1 MTEPSDMVAL
11 NPFEVLLDYE
21 RRSLAHVA
29 GLPEQLDATGL
40 WRGIAYRLGDAFLVS
55 ELGEVS
61 EILMFPSIT
70 PVPGTKA
77 WMLGIANVRGNLV
90 TVVHLRG
97 FLEGEPFRVNERTR
111 VLVVRQASGNVGM
124 VVDEVLGQRS
134 FVDEQLRGVEAYGD
148 SPVSR
153 FIANEY
159 RVGQTSWGVFSMTD
173 LMRAPDFLQA
183 AA

>member
-1 MTEPSDMVAL
+1 MDEMPEIAAL
-11 NPFEVLLDYE
+11 NPFEILLDYE

-29 GLPEQLDATGL
+29 GLPEQLDAPGL

-55 ELGEVS
+55 DIGEVN
-61 EILMFPSIT
+61 EILMFPQIT

-111 VLVVRQASGNVGM
+111 VLVVRLASGAVGL

-134 FVDEQLRGVEAYGD
+134 FVEEHLRGVDVYAD

-153 FIANEY
+153 FLENEY
-159 RVGQTSWGVFSMTD
+159 RQGQSSWGVFSMSA
-173 LMRAPDFLQA
+173 LMRAPDFMQA

>member
-1 MTEPSDMVAL
+1 MVDMPESPAL
-11 NPFEVLLDYE
+11 NPFEILLDYE

-29 GLPEQLDATGL
+29 GLPEQLDAPGL
-40 WRGIAYRLGDAFLVS
+40 WRAIAYRLGDAFLVS
-55 ELGEVS
+55 DISEIN
-61 EILMFPSIT
+61 EILMFPQIT
-70 PVPGTKA
+70 AVPGTKA

-111 VLVVRQASGNVGM
+111 VLVVRLASGSVGL

-134 FVDEQLRGVEAYGD
+134 FVEENMRDIEVYAD

-153 FIANEY
+153 FLESEY
-159 RVGQTSWGVFSMTD
+159 RQGQSSWGVFSMNA
-173 LMRAPDFLQA
+173 LMRAADFMQA

>member
-1 MTEPSDMVAL
+1 MLDLPESSAL
-11 NPFEVLLDYE
+11 NPFAILLDFE
-21 RRSLAHVA
+21 KRSLAHVA
-29 GLPEQLDATGL
+29 GLPEQLDAPGL
-40 WRGIAYRLGDAFLVS
+40 WRAIAYRLGDVFLVS
-55 ELGEVS
+55 DISEIN
-61 EILMFPSIT
+61 EILMFPHIT
-70 PVPGTKA
+70 MVPGTKA

-111 VLVVRQASGNVGM
+111 VLVVRLASGSVGL

-134 FVDEQLRGVEAYGD
+134 CVEENMRDIEVYAD

-153 FIANEY
+153 FLESEY
-159 RVGQTSWGVFSMTD
+159 KQGQSSWGVFSMNT
-173 LMRAPDFLQA
+173 LMRAPDFMQA

>member
-1 MTEPSDMVAL
+1 VIDLPEIAAL
-11 NPFEVLLDYE
+11 NPFEILLDYE
-21 RRSLAHVA
+21 KRSLAHVA
-29 GLPEQLDATGL
+29 GLPEQLDAPGL

-55 ELGEVS
+55 SIGEVN
-61 EILMFPSIT
+61 EILMFPAIT

-97 FLEGEPFRVNERTR
+97 FLEGEPFRVTERTR
-111 VLVVRQASGNVGM
+111 VLVVRQATGATGL

-134 FVDEQLRGVEAYGD
+134 FVDEQLRGIDVYAD
-148 SPVSR
+148 SPVGR
-153 FIANEY
+153 FIENEY
-159 RVGQTSWGVFSMTD
+159 RVGQSVWGIFSMSE
-173 LMRAPDFLQA
+173 LMRAPDFMQA

>member
-1 MTEPSDMVAL
+1 MEDQPETDAL
-11 NPFEVLLDYE
+11 NPFAVLLDYE
-21 RRSLAHVA
+21 RRSLSHVA
-29 GLPEQLDATGL
+29 GLPEQLDAPGL

-55 ELGEVS
+55 ELGEVN
-61 EILMFPSIT
+61 EILMFPAIT
-70 PVPGTKA
+70 TVPGTKA

-97 FLEGEPFRVNERTR
+97 FLEGEPFRVTERTR

-134 FVDEQLRGVEAYGD
+134 FVDEQLRGVDTYAD

-153 FIANEY
+153 FLENEY
-159 RVGQTSWGVFSMTD
+159 RLGQSSWGVFSMTE

>member
-1 MTEPSDMVAL
+1 MDEQADIAAL
-11 NPFEVLLDYE
+11 NPFEILLDYE

-29 GLPEQLDATGL
+29 GLPEQLDAPGL

-55 ELGEVS
+55 SISEIN
-61 EILMFPSIT
+61 EILMFPQIT
-70 PVPGTKA
+70 GVPGTKA

-111 VLVVRQASGNVGM
+111 VLVVRLASGSVGL

-134 FVDEQLRGVEAYGD
+134 FVDDNLRPIETYAD

-153 FIANEY
+153 FLEKEY
-159 RVGQTSWGVFSMTD
+159 RLGQSSWGVFSMNG
-173 LMRAPDFLQA
+173 LMRAPDFMQA

>member
-1 MTEPSDMVAL
+1 MVDLPENAAL
-11 NPFEVLLDYE
+11 NPFEILLDYE

-29 GLPEQLDATGL
+29 GLPEQLDAPGL
-40 WRGIAYRLGDAFLVS
+40 WRAIAYRLGDAFLVS
-55 ELGEVS
+55 DISEVN
-61 EILMFPSIT
+61 EILMFPQIT
-70 PVPGTKA
+70 AVPGTKA

-97 FLEGEPFRVNERTR
+97 FLEGEPFHVNERTR
-111 VLVVRQASGNVGM
+111 VLVVRLASGSVGL

-134 FVDEQLRGVEAYGD
+134 FVDENMRDIEVYAD

-153 FIANEY
+153 FLESEY
-159 RVGQTSWGVFSMTD
+159 RQGQSSWGVFSMNA
-173 LMRAPDFLQA
+173 LMRAPDFMQA